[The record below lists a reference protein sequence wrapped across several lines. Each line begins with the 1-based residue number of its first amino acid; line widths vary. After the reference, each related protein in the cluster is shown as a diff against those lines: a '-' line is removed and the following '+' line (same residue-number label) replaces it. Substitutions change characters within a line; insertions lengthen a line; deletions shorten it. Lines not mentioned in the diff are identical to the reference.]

1 MMTRAQKVQEISN
14 LSEKFGQSKAAFLVN
29 FIGMNVG
36 QVTELRKKLTPLNS
50 EMKVVRNTLAKL
62 ALKDHPEMEEAI
74 SSEFVGNNAIIFAYD
89 DASAPAK
96 ALSEFSKDVEAL
108 VLKAGVMDGKGLD
121 ENGVK
126 YLATLPSKEELQ
138 AKLLGT
144 LMAPMSKFVRTLNE
158 VPGSFVRTLNAYKET
173 K

>member
-1 MMTRAQKVQEISN
+1 MMTRAQKVQEIQV
-14 LSEKFGQSKAAFLVN
+14 LSEKFGKSKAAFLVN
-29 FIGMNVG
+29 FIGMNVE
-36 QVTELRKKLTPLNS
+36 QVTDLRKKLIPLDS
-50 EMKVVRNTLAKL
+50 EMRVVRNTLAKL
-62 ALKDHPEMEEAI
+62 ALKDHPEMDEAI
-74 SSEFVGNNAIIFAYD
+74 SSEFVGNNAVVFAYD

-96 ALSEFSKDVEAL
+96 ALSEYSKNVEAL

-158 VPGSFVRTLNAYKET
+158 VPGSFVRTLNAYKDT